1 MRLGKDGGGDS
12 QPRCAECREYLPRL
26 DEKWPHSR
34 GNGWVNIPYMEHMG
48 QEKKKCN
55 KNRAIFFLRK
65 KTLEKVIL
73 LKVTFFGF
81 GVYTPNF
88 VLGLN
93 TLKVEFGIAKGIMIL
108 VATGILKGGAFK
120 DI

>member
-1 MRLGKDGGGDS
+1 MATFKGKWLGKYSLHGASGT
-12 QPRCAECREYLPRL
+12 
-26 DEKWPHSR
+26 
-34 GNGWVNIPYMEHMG
+34 G
-48 QEKKKCN
+48 QQKCN
-55 KNRAIFFLRK
+55 KNRAIFFLAE
-65 KTLEKVIL
+65 KTLEQVIL

-108 VATGILKGGAFK
+108 VATGILKAGPLK
-120 DI
+120 I